1 MGNKVAPH
9 PYRDLMEEAKHE
21 REVVD
26 SPEAEVLLEAI
37 FKGVDAYSEF
47 LERHGLIWQ
56 HGVHPDNPIG
66 HD

>member
-37 FKGVDAYSEF
+37 FKGGRCLFGIPRTARSDLATRCAS
-47 LERHGLIWQ
+47 R
-56 HGVHPDNPIG
+56 
-66 HD
+66 